1 MPIYSVGNDGNKEI
15 YFGTGDIKVSSGWDK
30 EDKSIGVLVLR
41 QHEARPIGTLEEHLP
56 HEEVDRG
63 QAPVRMIFSKAESV
77 DVMIERLKKVK
88 EYMTIKQ

>member
-41 QHEARPIGTLEEHLP
+41 QQDPRPIGTLEERY
-56 HEEVDRG
+56 EEVDRG
-63 QAPVRMIFSKAESV
+63 IAPVRMIFNKVESI
-77 DVMIERLKKVK
+77 DVLIERLEKIK
-88 EYMTIKQ
+88 EYMTSV